1 MPYIGKSPSFGVR
14 NRFVYLASSGATS
27 VSGADANGATLT
39 FTDGAYVDVYL
50 NGVLLKPTTDYN
62 TSTAN
67 TIAGLS
73 ALNTND
79 EVTVV
84 VYDVFTVADM
94 VSATSGGTFSGN
106 VTFDGTVTN
115 SSTTTLNDDVTFTGA
130 NYNVMWDKSANDLSF
145 DDNAKLTFGASNDLS
160 VYHDG
165 SNTYI
170 DESGTGAL
178 FIRSSRVSM
187 HKYTGETM
195 INAAA
200 DGAVS
205 LYYDDVKKL
214 ETTSSSVEIYQANLE
229 INRSSESSTD
239 AVLYFNGNGV
249 DWSLGTDASESGYLK
264 FSNNATPGTSTAM
277 VFGPSQR
284 IGFGDSGQTNVH
296 VSINKAVSGSTLK
309 VTNGTDDY
317 GANNIWSVLGDN
329 TNDDGCNLYA
339 GYSANGHRMFVNGNG
354 SFHSATGTY
363 ATISSDERLKS
374 DIKDANSQWDDI
386 KQLKF
391 KNFKKHDTDGLV
403 HLGVIAQ
410 EAEKI
415 CPKLVIERNP
425 LDTEVAH
432 NSEFGT
438 LYTKDDVET
447 QDVLYTKDDQDV
459 KDGKANVGDVK
470 TEASKNIGD
479 VKEVKS
485 KVKVFKDS
493 ILFWKTAKALQEA
506 MTRIETLE
514 AKVKTLEEA

>member
-1 MPYIGKSPSFGVR
+1 
-14 NRFVYLASSGATS
+14 
-27 VSGADANGATLT
+27 
-39 FTDGAYVDVYL
+39 
-50 NGVLLKPTTDYN
+50 
-62 TSTAN
+62 
-67 TIAGLS
+67 
-73 ALNTND
+73 
-79 EVTVV
+79 
-84 VYDVFTVADM
+84 
-94 VSATSGGTFSGN
+94 
-106 VTFDGTVTN
+106 
-115 SSTTTLNDDVTFTGA
+115 
-130 NYNVMWDKSANDLSF
+130 
-145 DDNAKLTFGASNDLS
+145 
-160 VYHDG
+160 
-165 SNTYI
+165 
-170 DESGTGAL
+170 
-178 FIRSSRVSM
+178 
-187 HKYTGETM
+187 
-195 INAAA
+195 
-200 DGAVS
+200 
-205 LYYDDVKKL
+205 
-214 ETTSSSVEIYQANLE
+214 
-229 INRSSESSTD
+229 
-239 AVLYFNGNGV
+239 
-249 DWSLGTDASESGYLK
+249 
-264 FSNNATPGTSTAM
+264 M